1 MNQPRVLVISKPDN
15 DRLTHKL
22 KEKHGLKRLVGE
34 SQAFLAEMNKIPR
47 IAGCDATVL
56 ISGETGTGK
65 ELTARAIHYLSS
77 RADKPFVPVNC
88 GAIPIE
94 LAENEL
100 FGHERGAFTGAWER
114 HPGLIGEA
122 HGGTLFLDE
131 LDCLPLLAQVKLLRF
146 LQEKEYRA
154 LGSSK
159 AYKADVRIITSA
171 NIDFEEAMKTGK
183 VRPDLYYRLNVLS
196 LRLPP
201 LRERRQD
208 IPLLARYFLARYAA
222 EFAKAPLELSGD
234 LLQRLM
240 AYDWPG
246 NVRELQHTIER
257 AVAISDGPVIQDA
270 DLPLPGA
277 APIRGPESFQEAK
290 ARAIAEFER
299 GYIEGVLKIADG
311 NITRAAKAARKN
323 RRSLR
328 LLIRKHKIDVN
339 AFRPDAK

>member
-1 MNQPRVLVISKPDN
+1 MKQPRVLVISKPDN
-15 DRLTHKL
+15 DRLTYEL

-100 FGHERGAFTGAWER
+100 FGHERGAFTGAWDR

-122 HGGTLFLDE
+122 DGGTLFLDE

-159 AYKADVRIITSA
+159 PYKADVRIITSA
-171 NIDFEEAMKTGK
+171 NIDFQVAMKTGK

-208 IPLLARYFLARYAA
+208 IPLLARHFLVKYAA
-222 EFAKAPLELSGD
+222 EFGRPPLELSGE

-257 AVAISDGPVIQDA
+257 AVAIDEEPVIRDA
-270 DLPLPGA
+270 DVPQASA
-277 APIRGPESFQEAK
+277 APVPGPQSFQQAK

-299 GYIEGVLKIADG
+299 GYIEGMLSAFNG
-311 NITRAAKAARKN
+311 NITRAAQASQKN
-323 RRSLR
+323 RRAFWE
-328 LLIRKHKIDVN
+328 LIRKHRIDVRSFKYH
-339 AFRPDAK
+339 A